1 MKDVK
6 KLLKHAPTLL
16 LKIAIIGLGV
26 VVLLLSAILL
36 PNILLG
42 WPTEYPQLPNLQYP
56 LTIGIGLTIIPFLF
70 ALYQGLKLL
79 KYIDKNTAFSN
90 NSVTALQN
98 IKFAAVVIST
108 LYIAMLPV
116 VFNVA
121 QVEDAPGMI
130 LVWSALF
137 VGSPLVIALLTAVM
151 QRLLQNVIDIKS
163 ENDLTV

>member
-1 MKDVK
+1 MKDVE

-26 VVLLLSAILL
+26 MVLLLSAILL

-42 WPTEYPQLPNLQYP
+42 WPAEYPQLPNLQYP
-56 LTIGIGLTIIPFLF
+56 LALGVGLTIIPFLI
-70 ALYQGLKLL
+70 ALYQGLAIL
-79 KYIDKNTAFSN
+79 KYIDTNTAFSN
-90 NSVTALQN
+90 KSVTALQN
-98 IKFAAVVIST
+98 IKLSAVAISV
-108 LYIAMLPV
+108 LYIAMLPIV
-116 VFNVA
+116 YNVA

-130 LVWSALF
+130 LIWSALF